1 MVEYIIYYNIENR
14 EWKDRIG
21 EIGIDEMVV
30 VIENNK

>member
-14 EWKDRIG
+14 ERKDRID
-21 EIGIDEMVV
+21 EIEIDEMVV